1 MRNCEL
7 EISLLVTV
15 DERRDEVMIKE
26 LNEESLRDFCRFPL
40 RQREPLTR
48 GNRLP
53 MKMTTDAQQ
62 PRAMCNQNREKCV
75 WWNDW
80 IWNGMENNNFFMCS
94 ILIAIL
100 SLMGVIG
107 CVISFLDHF
116 YSIFH
121 DERPIDGDQVSWM
134 IESILGFIWPPL
146 MTSSTRYR
154 AWGGVELM

>member
-1 MRNCEL
+1 MSMRVYSCGVGEGDALDMRLHFFYWGANFRLETLKVDFQRRCWEEVRNCEL
-7 EISLLVTV
+7 EISLLVTE
-15 DERRDEVMIKE
+15 DERRDDVMIKE

-40 RQREPLTR
+40 RQRELLTR

-94 ILIAIL
+94 ILIAIFSPSL
-100 SLMGVIG
+100 SWE
-107 CVISFLDHF
+107 SLD
-116 YSIFH
+116 
-121 DERPIDGDQVSWM
+121 V
-134 IESILGFIWPPL
+134 
-146 MTSSTRYR
+146 
-154 AWGGVELM
+154 